1 MFLFFSGVS
10 NMKSSRLFLHTAIL
24 CFALGG
30 MSSSA
35 LAEEQEPPMGP
46 PPADDGNAM
55 PPPPPDGGPGPGG
68 MPPPGARPPPGGMH
82 KPVVLKGS
90 YVVAGGKVSLSG
102 KSFTSSETDTS
113 AIWVKDKGDLSL
125 AGVQVSTTGNTSSN
139 EGSSFQGLNAAVL
152 ASNGGKVLV
161 QKGQVVS
168 SGSGAN
174 GLFAT
179 GKDSVVQA
187 ADVTIRATGDGGHGI
202 MTSFGGTISFSRG
215 DIYTTNIHGAAI
227 ATDRGGGT
235 ITADNSKL
243 VTTGRDSPMLYSTG
257 KLIGRHLTG
266 EALVSE
272 AIVIEG
278 QNSVALE
285 DSVVAGSKNG
295 AMLYQSFSGDAHG
308 FGADLKMKGGS
319 FVAKKGALIFVT
331 NNQASVTLSG
341 VRVEA
346 ASGIIAKASADR
358 WGRTGSNGG
367 HLTLMAT
374 GETLNGNLVAD
385 AISSID
391 ATLTGGTVLSG
402 AVENAS
408 LTIDGPSK
416 WVVKANS
423 SLKSLSLPN
432 VAAIGTIVGNGFTV
446 TYDATNAKNAWL
458 GGKTY
463 PLQCGGTLQP
473 K

>member
-1 MFLFFSGVS
+1 
-10 NMKSSRLFLHTAIL
+10 MKRSRLYLHAAIL
-24 CFALGG
+24 CFSLAGL
-30 MSSSA
+30 SA
-35 LAEEQEPPMGP
+35 SVWADEQEPPMGP
-46 PPADDGNAM
+46 PPADDGSGM

-68 MPPPGARPPPGGMH
+68 MPPPGGKPPPGGMH

-90 YVVAGGKVSLSG
+90 YVLADGKVSLSG
-102 KSFTSSETDTS
+102 KSFTSKETDTS
-113 AIWVKDKGDLSL
+113 AIWVKDAGDLSL
-125 AGVQVSTTGNTSSN
+125 SAVQVETSGNTSSN

-152 ASNGGKVLV
+152 ASNGGRIAV
-161 QKGQVVS
+161 QKGQIVS

-174 GLFAT
+174 GIFAT
-179 GKDSVVQA
+179 GKTSVVTA
-187 ADVTIRATGDGGHGI
+187 LDVTIRATGDGGHGI
-202 MTSFGGTISFSRG
+202 MTSFGGTIGFHRG

-257 KLIGRHLTG
+257 TLIGSKLTG
-266 EALVSE
+266 EALNSE

-278 QNSVALE
+278 QNTVTLD
-285 DSVVAGSKNG
+285 DSVMVGSKNG

-308 FGADLKMKGGS
+308 FGAVLKMHGGR

-331 NNQASVTLSG
+331 NNQATVTLSG
-341 VRVEA
+341 VAVEA

-367 HLTLMAT
+367 HLTLTAT
-374 GETLNGNLVAD
+374 GEALNGNLVAD

-391 ATLTGGTVLSG
+391 ATLAGGTVLTG

-408 LTIDGPSK
+408 LTIDGQSK

-423 SLKSLSLPN
+423 ALKSLSLQNP
-432 VAAIGTIVGNGFTV
+432 AAIHAIIGNGFTV
-446 TYDATNAKNAWL
+446 TYDAANPKNSWL

-463 PLQCGGTLQP
+463 PLQGGGTLQP